1 MDVTVAVLTIVRGR
15 HRRLRTRIE
24 PSCSHF
30 RSTDLYVVVAMDGV
44 DIAGQVDP
52 DQAVV
57 AHVAHVDGRLPLALA
72 RNTAAA
78 IARERGADMLVP
90 T

>member
-1 MDVTVAVLTIVRGR
+1 
-15 HRRLRTRIE
+15 
-24 PSCSHF
+24 
-30 RSTDLYVVVAMDGV
+30 MDGV